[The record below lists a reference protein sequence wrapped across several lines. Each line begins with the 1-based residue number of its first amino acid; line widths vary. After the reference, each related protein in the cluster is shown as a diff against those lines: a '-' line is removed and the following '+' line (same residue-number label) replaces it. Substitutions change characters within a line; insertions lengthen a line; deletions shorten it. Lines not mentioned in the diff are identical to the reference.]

1 MIFLDFHNIRLTS
14 AIENSS
20 TDNTGD
26 FLERDLTNVGR
37 RGKLVLEILPIRVES
52 HPTYALEKI
61 PVDTF
66 DCFPFLSY
74 TKTIQ
79 KKITVQRISEGDNF
93 YYHII
98 YLLYHVLLFRVVS
111 SECLCTWV
119 TAFDIFDVE
128 YFD

>member
-79 KKITVQRISEGDNF
+79 KKITVQRSSNSMINLKITSTKL
-93 YYHII
+93 
-98 YLLYHVLLFRVVS
+98 YLNLRRH
-111 SECLCTWV
+111 LCV
-119 TAFDIFDVE
+119 TAFDLFDVE